1 MIDDVYVEHFVKREK
16 NALNTMF
23 SVFSVFL
30 TAVIIVLIN
39 VVPIWLGINIIFIT
53 GLLSIGLGVLCWF
66 LNRRM
71 NIEYEV
77 SVTND
82 VFTVTRIIAESKRE
96 LLADFTI
103 RECERIAPVT
113 SDNFEEDKKKAT
125 FVLNSTKYRQYE
137 MTDSNWYCL
146 VCTEGIRYV
155 VIFEFKPKMY
165 KAFRR
170 YNPRNTFFISP
181 SDLEKLNGD
190 S

>member
-1 MIDDVYVEHFVKREK
+1 MIDDVYVEQFVKREK
-16 NALNTMF
+16 TAMNA
-23 SVFSVFL
+23 VFTVLSIAITF
-30 TAVIIVLIN
+30 VIIVFIN
-39 VVPIWLGINIIFIT
+39 IVPILFGLNIIFVT
-53 GLLSIGLGVLCWF
+53 GIISIGIGVLCWF
-66 LNRRM
+66 INRKQ

-82 VFTVTRIIAESKRE
+82 IFTVTRIIAESKRE
-96 LLADFTI
+96 LLADFNL

-113 SDNFEEDKKKAT
+113 SDNFEEDKSKAT

-137 MTDSNWYCL
+137 VTDSNWYCL
-146 VCTEGIRYV
+146 VSTEGVRFV
-155 VIFEFKPKMY
+155 VVFEFNPKMY

-181 SDLEKLNGD
+181 ADLEKLNEH